1 MSGLPEAMLRELGM
15 YQLVESDGLRLPL
28 FLMPASAGTPMPTED
43 YLDKRLDL
51 LKHLVRRPQDTFL
64 VRASGDSM
72 TGVGIFDGDLLIVDR
87 SLEPRDG
94 DVVVASVDNQPTIKT
109 FRCLYNRR
117 WLQPEN
123 SAHENIELRG
133 VDYHCWGVTVHS
145 VRTHRR
151 IA

>member
-1 MSGLPEAMLRELGM
+1 
-15 YQLVESDGLRLPL
+15 
-28 FLMPASAGTPMPTED
+28 MPAED

-87 SLEPRDG
+87 SMEPRDG

-109 FRCLYNRR
+109 FRGLDNRR

-123 SAHENIELRG
+123 PVHESIELSG
-133 VDYHCWGVTVHS
+133 VEYRCWGVTVHS
-145 VRTHRR
+145 VRTHRTN
-151 IA
+151 